1 MPSFD
6 AVSKVDQH
14 ELSNAVDQ
22 TNREVSNRFDLKGT
36 NARVEQSAYE
46 LTVHAPSEFQVQ
58 QVLEILRNRIAK
70 RGIDVAALEYGKLV
84 VGGSEAHQPITV
96 RHGIDKETARRIVK
110 LVKDSKLKVQAVI
123 QEDQVRVSGKKRD
136 DLQTVMVMLRQASLD
151 IPLQYLNFRD

>member
-36 NARVEQSAYE
+36 NARVEQSGYE
-46 LTVHAPSEFQVQ
+46 LSVHAPSEFQVQ
-58 QVLEILRNRIAK
+58 QVLDILRNRIAK
-70 RGIDVAALEYGKLV
+70 RGIDVAALECGKLV
-84 VGGSEAHQPITV
+84 VGGSEAHQPVTV
-96 RHGIDKETARRIVK
+96 RHGIDTETARRIVK
-110 LVKDSKLKVQAVI
+110 LVKESKLKVQAVI

-136 DLQTVMVMLRQASLD
+136 DLQTVIVMLRQAALD
-151 IPLQYLNFRD
+151 LPLQYINFRE